1 MAKVQK
7 IIAYSD
13 DIKRKFV
20 FLTDVRPTQ
29 EDIAKDGEMG
39 VTRYVRDEEYQN
51 AMDELCMFVTIGKN
65 EHDDAPDGLTQLA
78 MFIDGGMLA
87 TIEVPKNPLRGLI

>member
-13 DIKRKFV
+13 DIKRNYI
-20 FLTDVRPTQ
+20 FLQDTKPTKEQ
-29 EDIAKDGEMG
+29 MEEDARLGI
-39 VTRYVRDEEYQN
+39 TRYVRNDEYQN

-65 EHDDAPDGLTQLA
+65 EHDDAPDGLTQLE
-78 MFIDGGMLA
+78 MFREGGMLA
-87 TIEVPKNPLRGLI
+87 TIEVPRNPFRGIA